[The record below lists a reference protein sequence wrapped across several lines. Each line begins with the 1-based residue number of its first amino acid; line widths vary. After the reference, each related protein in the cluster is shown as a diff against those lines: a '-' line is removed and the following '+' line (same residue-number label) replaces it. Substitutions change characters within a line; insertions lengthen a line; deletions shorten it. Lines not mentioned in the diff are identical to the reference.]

1 METYLS
7 QEKLTLNGV
16 REHMKS
22 TLDRFLPGSWKRGSV
37 QQKIPFKKH
46 TLIPFFGGGK
56 WLLLFPRS
64 YSFEVVHSS

>member
-1 METYLS
+1 MGTYLS

-37 QQKIPFKKH
+37 QQKIPFKKQ
-46 TLIPFFGGGK
+46 TLIPFFGEMVVSFSK
-56 WLLLFPRS
+56 IILF
-64 YSFEVVHSS
+64 